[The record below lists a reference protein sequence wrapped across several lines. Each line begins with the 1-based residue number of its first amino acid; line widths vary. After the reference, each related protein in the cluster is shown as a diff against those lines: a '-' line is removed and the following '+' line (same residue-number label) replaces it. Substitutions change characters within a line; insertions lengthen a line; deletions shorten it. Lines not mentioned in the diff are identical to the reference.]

1 MFSRFLLGLIR
12 FYRRAV
18 SPWTPPACRF
28 TPTCSAYAQEA
39 VARHGPWRGS
49 GLALRRLL
57 RCHPFGGSG
66 WDPVPDGESA
76 VRVPNDG
83 SGGATAGGE
92 ASLPGGTRTG
102 DR

>member
-1 MFSRFLLGLIR
+1 MLARILLGLIR

-18 SPWTPPACRF
+18 SPWTLPACRF

-39 VARHGPWRGS
+39 VERHGPWRGS

-66 WDPVPDGESA
+66 WDPVPESESA
-76 VRVPNDG
+76 EGVADDG
-83 SGGATAGGE
+83 AAATTTGVTASHAGGARA
-92 ASLPGGTRTG
+92 G